1 MQKVEN
7 DFQLRGEPKNK
18 MILNISPTSQFKRI
32 PCEKKLVKKL

>member
-18 MILNISPTSQFKRI
+18 MILNISSPNEDKV
-32 PCEKKLVKKL
+32 EV